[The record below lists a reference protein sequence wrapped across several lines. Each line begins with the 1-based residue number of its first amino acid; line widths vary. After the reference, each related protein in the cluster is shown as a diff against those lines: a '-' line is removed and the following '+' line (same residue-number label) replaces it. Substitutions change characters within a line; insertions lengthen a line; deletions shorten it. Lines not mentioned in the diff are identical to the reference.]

1 MEINL
6 SSTVKQLISAFLL
19 FILPL
24 IAILLGAI
32 FGILIAWYYILIICW
47 FGVGLIFF
55 SATQ

>member
-6 SSTVKQLISAFLL
+6 SSTVRQLISAFLL

-24 IAILLGAI
+24 IAILLGVI
-32 FGILIAWYYILIICW
+32 FEIFIAWYYILIICW